1 MKVSV
6 RTTKLQKLLREH
18 RELVK
23 EYGEKRARS
32 IEKCITFLRG
42 VSDLFNVPHTKPF
55 RCHELTGNRK
65 GEFAVD
71 VDEKLRIIFV
81 PDHNPVPKL
90 PDGGIDRKAVN
101 EIVII
106 EVEDYHK

>member
-1 MKVSV
+1 MKVTV
-6 RTTKLQKLLREH
+6 KTTKLQKLLGKH
-18 RELVK
+18 KELVK
-23 EYGEKRARS
+23 AFGDKRARL
-32 IEKCITFLRG
+32 IERRIVYLRG
-42 VSDLFNVPHTKPF
+42 ASNLHNVPPTKPF
-55 RCHELTGNRK
+55 RCHELTGQRK

-71 VDEKLRIIFV
+71 VDEKLRIVFV
-81 PDHNPVPKL
+81 PDHEPVPKL